1 VKRSGRHE
9 PIWVVIHICMETT
22 QGLSLYSY
30 LYLELWKYHV
40 FLIIFYVFFF
50 YKIREQEGGTGSA
63 WRWGVGEVVQIICT
77 HVSKCK
83 NDTCWEYSGNQG
95 RGMKESSQ
103 GGEFKYDIFFK
114 NTLWHKGLDDLEVP
128 HSWHS
133 CSNIPKMPT
142 YIFYWKRQLY
152 FYRFVQLNALQL
164 EKHLVWHFL

>member
-1 VKRSGRHE
+1 MKIPCFSYYLLCFFLLQNQRTRGWNRF
-9 PIWVVIHICMETT
+9 CME
-22 QGLSLYSY
+22 
-30 LYLELWKYHV
+30 V
-40 FLIIFYVFFF
+40 
-50 YKIREQEGGTGSA
+50 GGVCAGGGG
-63 WRWGVGEVVQIICT
+63 WGVLGQIICT